1 MRSCIIKMD
10 CLHCNRAINF
20 EYHILRHGTQ
30 PNSIIGFG
38 HFCSIECAKEKLKTK
53 NHGDSD
59 YFAALSLMLQKYVGE
74 NNVKIFY
81 SPPEVTEI
89 KSLLE
94 VVEER
99 PASIPKYQVKKA
111 AKNKRSTN
119 DILKND
125 FFTGKCETIY
135 TAKNLCTS
143 K

>member
-1 MRSCIIKMD
+1 
-10 CLHCNRAINF
+10 
-20 EYHILRHGTQ
+20 
-30 PNSIIGFG
+30 
-38 HFCSIECAKEKLKTK
+38 
-53 NHGDSD
+53 
-59 YFAALSLMLQKYVGE
+59 MLQKYVGE

>member
-1 MRSCIIKMD
+1 
-10 CLHCNRAINF
+10 
-20 EYHILRHGTQ
+20 
-30 PNSIIGFG
+30 
-38 HFCSIECAKEKLKTK
+38 
-53 NHGDSD
+53 
-59 YFAALSLMLQKYVGE
+59 MLQKYVGE

-81 SPPEVTEI
+81 SPPEVREI
-89 KSLLE
+89 KPLLE

>member
-1 MRSCIIKMD
+1 MVSCIIKMD

-20 EYHILRHGTQ
+20 DYHILRHGIQ
-30 PNSIIGFG
+30 PNTVVGYG
-38 HFCSIECAKEKLKTK
+38 NFCSIDCAKEKLKTE

-59 YFAALSLMLQKYVGE
+59 YFDTLSLMLQKYGE
-74 NNVKIFY
+74 FAYY
-81 SPPEVTEI
+81 SPPEVREI

-99 PASIPKYQVKKA
+99 PAVIPKYQVKKA
-111 AKNKRSTN
+111 TKNKRSTN
-119 DILKND
+119 DILQND

-135 TAKNLCTS
+135 SAKNLCTS